1 MRSEAVSDSV
11 PLMELL
17 DLLENRVAGLMAEVD
32 RLRAENSRLRED
44 VVAAE
49 SLLATSE
56 EEKRALKESLT
67 QEQQVKDAVLQR
79 IDGLLQ
85 RLKDYGSDG

>member
-1 MRSEAVSDSV
+1 
-11 PLMELL
+11 MELL
-17 DLLENRVAGLMAEVD
+17 DLLENRVTGLMAEVD

-44 VVAAE
+44 VVTAE

>member
-1 MRSEAVSDSV
+1 ML
-11 PLMELL
+11 LMELL
-17 DLLENRVAGLMAEVD
+17 DLLENRVTGLMAEVD

>member
-1 MRSEAVSDSV
+1 
-11 PLMELL
+11 MELL
-17 DLLENRVAGLMAEVD
+17 DLLENRVTGLMAEVD

-44 VVAAE
+44 VVTAE

-79 IDGLLQ
+79 
-85 RLKDYGSDG
+85 LKDYGSDG

>member
-1 MRSEAVSDSV
+1 MLSEAVNDSV
-11 PLMELL
+11 LAMELL

-32 RLRAENSRLRED
+32 RLRAENSRLHED
-44 VVAAE
+44 VVTAE

>member
-11 PLMELL
+11 LLMELL

>member
-1 MRSEAVSDSV
+1 
-11 PLMELL
+11 MELL

>member
-1 MRSEAVSDSV
+1 
-11 PLMELL
+11 MELL
-17 DLLENRVAGLMAEVD
+17 DLLENRVTGLMAEVD

-44 VVAAE
+44 AVAAE

-56 EEKRALKESLT
+56 EEKRSLKESLM
-67 QEQQVKDAVLQR
+67 QEQQVKDSVLER

>member
-1 MRSEAVSDSV
+1 
-11 PLMELL
+11 MELL

-44 VVAAE
+44 VVTTE